1 MDAIER
7 LRRSLEAQRRQGID
21 FDQTWSVAITQV
33 PNSGW
38 RTREVVA
45 STREAWKR
53 AYLRQPPT
61 PAERKLLRVWQ
72 VLVELEAERL
82 ERERRLPRP
91 GPPQTITD
99 KVRRNGNGNGRGA
112 KPRIHGHVTWR

>member
-33 PNSGW
+33 PNSCW